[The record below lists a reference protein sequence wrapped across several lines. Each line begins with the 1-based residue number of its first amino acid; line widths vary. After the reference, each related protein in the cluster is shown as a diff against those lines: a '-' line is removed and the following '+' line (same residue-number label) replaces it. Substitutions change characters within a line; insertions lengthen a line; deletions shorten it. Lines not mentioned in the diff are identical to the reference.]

1 MALEDLTI
9 ATYRALTDLR
19 FEGMGRACLIVGGNN
34 SGKSSILEAA
44 GLVLRPFDPGQWVN
58 TATNRD
64 STGHLVSNLWS
75 IFPQSSILR
84 LEDESQVSDALKL
97 RAIIDGAARD
107 LSATAS
113 ASLEWD
119 VDGEPERVLSIM
131 ARVMEPGAIPHE
143 HMMAFDSRGRA
154 ASNVGVRPHRVYT
167 VTPATHRST
176 RPLVAQLSLA
186 IDQGK
191 KALALDLLQLFDPL
205 VEDVDVSYA
214 YGRDGIRVTHKV
226 RGIVDLSSFGDGM
239 RRSAAIALALTN
251 AEGGVVL
258 IDEIEGG
265 IHFRAIRDV
274 TTRILNAAARAR
286 VQIIAT
292 THSLEAIDA
301 VLEAVE
307 AAGIEDMVGYH
318 VRRDDTRHYVRRYDR
333 KKLTTLR
340 DGGLDLR

>member
-9 ATYRALTDLR
+9 ATYRALTELH

-44 GLVLRPFDPGQWVN
+44 GLALRPFDPGQWVT

-84 LEDESQVSDALKL
+84 LEGEPQVSSALKL
-97 RAIIDGAARD
+97 RAVIDGAPRD

-113 ASLEWD
+113 ASLAWD
-119 VDGEPERVLSIM
+119 VQGEPEPILSIS
-131 ARVMEPGAIPHE
+131 AKVIETGAPPHE
-143 HMMAFDSRGRA
+143 HAMTFDSRGRA
-154 ASNVGVRPHRVYT
+154 ASNGGVRPHRVYT

-176 RPLVAQLSLA
+176 RLLVAQLSLA
-186 IDQGK
+186 LDQGK
-191 KALALDLLQLFDPL
+191 KALALDLLKLFDPQ
-205 VEDVDVSYA
+205 VEDVDVSAA

-239 RRSAAIALALTN
+239 RRSTAIALALTN
-251 AEGGVVL
+251 AEGGAVL

-274 TTRILNAAARAR
+274 TTRILSAAALAR

-301 VLEAVE
+301 VLEAVD
-307 AAGIEDMVGYH
+307 AAGIDDMVGYH

-333 KKLTTLR
+333 TKLMALR
-340 DGGLDLR
+340 NGGLDLR